1 MGKIIFCRTEN
12 KKISP
17 RSHRE
22 ILFFTNQLKEILKH
36 DKNQVD
42 FLFFTNQL
50 KEILKHDKNQVD
62 YPHII
67 NLNIHKFNSVIQI
80 L

>member
-12 KKISP
+12 KKKSL
-17 RSHRE
+17 RGHTER
-22 ILFFTNQLKEILKH
+22 
-36 DKNQVD
+36 

-62 YPHII
+62 YPHIVY
-67 NLNIHKFNSVIQI
+67 LNMRKFNSFIQI

>member
-1 MGKIIFCRTEN
+1 MGKIKNIFLQN

-17 RSHRE
+17 RSQRD
-22 ILFFTNQLKEILKH
+22 FYFTNQLKG
-36 DKNQVD
+36 N
-42 FLFFTNQL
+42 
-50 KEILKHDKNQVD
+50 LKHDKNQVD

-67 NLNIHKFNSVIQI
+67 NLNIHKFNIIIQI

>member
-1 MGKIIFCRTEN
+1 MGKIIFVELKI

-17 RSHRE
+17 RSLRE
-22 ILFFTNQLKEILKH
+22 IFVLS
-36 DKNQVD
+36 
-42 FLFFTNQL
+42 TNQL

-62 YPHII
+62 YPYIVY
-67 NLNIHKFNSVIQI
+67 LNMRKFNSVIQI